1 MHICRIQCEECIS
14 NISIKDIRF
23 TQIAS
28 NMQSNIPS
36 WSFVDGETLVTRLAT
51 WYGCDLSAQPPIIE
65 ELEKKLA
72 TI

>member
-1 MHICRIQCEECIS
+1 M
-14 NISIKDIRF
+14 K
-23 TQIAS
+23 
-28 NMQSNIPS
+28 SNIPYR
-36 WSFVDGETLVTRLAT
+36 SFVDGEKLVMRLAT

>member
-1 MHICRIQCEECIS
+1 MHICRIQCEECTR
-14 NISIKDIRF
+14 NISTKDIKF

-28 NMQSNIPS
+28 NMQSNIPY
-36 WSFVDGETLVTRLAT
+36 WSFVDGETLMTRLAT
-51 WYGCDLSAQPPIIE
+51 WYGCVLLAQPPIIE

>member
-1 MHICRIQCEECIS
+1 
-14 NISIKDIRF
+14 
-23 TQIAS
+23 
-28 NMQSNIPS
+28 MQSNIPY